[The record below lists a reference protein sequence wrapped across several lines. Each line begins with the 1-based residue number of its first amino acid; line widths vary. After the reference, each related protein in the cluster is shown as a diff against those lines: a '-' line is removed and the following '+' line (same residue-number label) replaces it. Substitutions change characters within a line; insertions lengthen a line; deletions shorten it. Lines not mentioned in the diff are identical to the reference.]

1 MSEKGHVLGP
11 DIDLDEE
18 VIRDRNDR
26 RITEARAQQIA
37 AETLEKVGRG
47 RPSLAGRRGRSPQIT
62 FRLTPKLRAE
72 AERRAVREGKR
83 VSDVAREALEE
94 YLAS

>member
-1 MSEKGHVLGP
+1 MSKERYVLGP

-18 VIRDRNDR
+18 TVVDRKGR
-26 RITEARAQQIA
+26 RITEDRAQQIA
-37 AETLEKVGRG
+37 ADTLVKVGRG
-47 RPSLAGRRGRSPQIT
+47 RPSLAGRRGRSPQVT
-62 FRLTPKLRAE
+62 FRLSPELRAA
-72 AERRAVREGKR
+72 AERRAEREGKR